1 MEIFNGAKEVVAPAH
16 DYCIAAGG
24 YFNSYRRW
32 FGCSSVCLYSL
43 LVKIKLN
50 REKELEVMLTICVGV
65 LIVYFATGQQYRWLI
80 AIAIVLG
87 VVGAFS
93 KFLTA
98 KIARSWIKLGEA
110 MGFVMSKV
118 ILTIIFFGF
127 LFPLAVLSRL
137 FNRGQDALQLK
148 RKTLGTYYHER
159 HHTYSAKD
167 LENTW

>member
-1 MEIFNGAKEVVAPAH
+1 MVASAH

-24 YFNSYRRW
+24 YFNCNRRW
-32 FGCSSVCLYSL
+32 IGRGSVCLYSL
-43 LVKIKLN
+43 LMKIKLD
-50 REKELEVMLTICVGV
+50 REKELEVMLTICVGI

-80 AIAIVLG
+80 TIAIVMG

-93 KFLTA
+93 KFLAA
-98 KIARSWIKLGEA
+98 KIALAWMKLGEA
-110 MGFVMSKV
+110 MGFVMSKL

-127 LFPLAVLSRL
+127 LFPLATLSRF

-148 RKTLGTYYHER
+148 RKTSGSYYHER
-159 HHTYSAKD
+159 QHTYTAKD